1 MYNDYESSENEAFVP
16 PPAIKPGG
24 VEEEL
29 DKPDPFAE
37 AALANSKSEPL
48 KQGKKSSA
56 LLDKMVSVS
65 LRKKDSNSENV
76 ASEKI
81 EPTLERSE
89 DTLDLE
95 DKLSEEMSQ
104 SNNMSNDPIS
114 KGAESEGD
122 LIDEPSKDL
131 LEIPAFLRRQAN

>member
-1 MYNDYESSENEAFVP
+1 
-16 PPAIKPGG
+16 
-24 VEEEL
+24 
-29 DKPDPFAE
+29 
-37 AALANSKSEPL
+37 
-48 KQGKKSSA
+48 
-56 LLDKMVSVS
+56 MVSVS